1 MDDPP
6 WVRWRNDVFGDPY
19 TVWHEGPEYSR
30 LIELAGTAPA
40 DVAHMLAAGLDA
52 QDPLAAQSI
61 AALAGKGLA
70 PGDAEALLRAAL
82 AVATEEFLVR
92 VAQALH
98 VVTGDEAWAGPV
110 ASVLTS
116 DASWGVRLD
125 AARVL
130 EEFTP
135 TTELVGTLAEGV
147 RDEEYLVRYH
157 SANTL
162 LRYAGRGKGVADHHT
177 LFDKVASPPE
187 GDATETDREKWRQ
200 AADQL
205 TALAS
210 PRTTGG

>member
-1 MDDPP
+1 MEDPP
-6 WVRWRNDVFGDPY
+6 WIRWRNDVFGDPY
-19 TVWHEGPEYSR
+19 TVWHEGPEFSR
-30 LIELAGTAPA
+30 LTELAGTAPA
-40 DVAHMLAAGLDA
+40 DVAQMLAAGLDA

-70 PGDAEALLRAAL
+70 PRGAEEMLRAAL
-82 AVATEEFLVR
+82 TVATEEFLVR
-92 VAQALH
+92 VAQSLHAL
-98 VVTGDEAWAGPV
+98 TGDEAWAGPI

-116 DASWGVRLD
+116 DAFWGVRLD

-162 LRYAGRGKGVADHHT
+162 LRYAGRRKGVADHHT

-187 GDATETDREKWRQ
+187 GDATDTDRDKWRQ
-200 AADQL
+200 AANQL
-205 TALAS
+205 TTLVRLPGIS
-210 PRTTGG
+210 